1 MIKAMRFGITWKI
14 LSAVFLTALVVVC
27 GMLFLVQWS
36 FDRGFLEYV
45 NRIERETQQNFID
58 TLAQEYEKYGNW
70 EFITDNS
77 RHLRELYFRS
87 FLQSEAGRARFGS
100 DAPVLARSPGRRGR
114 HTGKPFKSKIALLDE
129 NKRVLAGTRRVVKS
143 FQDNPDHTALLPV
156 DVDGKTVG
164 YLAVTPKVT
173 LSHVHDLRFSSHL
186 ERAFLFIAALMLI
199 VSLVLALPVA
209 RRLVR
214 PVKELTGTTRE
225 LAAGNYNIRSRRYG
239 NDELGELARNFN
251 ALAETLK
258 RNETARQQ
266 WIADISHELRTPI
279 SILRG
284 EIEALQDGIREYST
298 ERVASLHQEIINL
311 GRLVDDLHELSM
323 SDIGALDYRK
333 QDLSLTPVLDEC
345 LGNYAARFAGKNINI
360 SCVDRLSE
368 TDLVFADAGRLQQL
382 FNNLLNNSL
391 NYTDENGSLKVE
403 LDARDEYIRITL
415 EDSAPGVSDADLPRL
430 FERLF
435 RVESSR
441 NRAKGGSGL
450 GLAICRNIVE
460 AHDGSITA
468 AQSPLGGLKIIMD
481 LPKSW
486 KNRTLDTDR

>member
-14 LSAVFLTALVVVC
+14 LSAVFVTALVVVC

-58 TLAQEYEKYGNW
+58 TLAEEYERHGDW
-70 EFITDNS
+70 EFITQNS
-77 RHLRELYFRS
+77 RYLRTLYFRS

-100 DAPVLARSPGRRGR
+100 DALAHARPPGRRGR
-114 HTGKPFKSKIALLDE
+114 HTGKLFKSRIVLLDE
-129 NKRVLAGTRRVVKS
+129 NKHVLAGTRRVMKTY
-143 FQDNPDHTALLPV
+143 QDNPDHTALLPV
-156 DVDGKTVG
+156 DVNGRTVG
-164 YLAVTPKVT
+164 YLAVSSRAA
-173 LSHVHDLRFSSHL
+173 LSDVHDLRFSSHL

-199 VSLVLALPVA
+199 VSVALALPLA

-225 LAAGNYNIRSRRYG
+225 LAAGNYDIRSRHYG

-360 SCVDRLSE
+360 SCVGRLSE
-368 TDLVFADAGRLQQL
+368 TDLVFADASRLQQL

-403 LDARDEYIRITL
+403 LDAGDEYIRITL
-415 EDSAPGVSDADLPRL
+415 EDSAPGVSDADLLRL

-486 KNRTLDTDR
+486 KKSNA